1 MSCKSKTDSNRC
13 GLIPDLLSAIRNIGI
28 ILLCLDAT
36 DALADD
42 KRDYSLINPTPD
54 RLLRDMTTDR
64 PDITEVPFTVDAGRV
79 QIESTVYGFARSRPD
94 AEGSTAQGYEL
105 LGSNVR
111 IGLTHNAE
119 ATVIF
124 QPYASQKISGLR
136 DTVHK
141 SGVGAVV
148 LRAKFNLWGNDTFS
162 QPGAT
167 AFALLPYV
175 SLPTNRSNG
184 ISPEGVDGGLFT
196 FYAVKLDG
204 GFSLGT
210 NIGIHSMQ
218 NIGTEGRHFESS
230 GSASLGYE
238 WSEKLTTY
246 VEVATRLGTRDQL
259 GDIGTV
265 GGGIAYRIS
274 QNVQIDAGVNFGVT
288 RASDRF
294 APFAG
299 ISARF

>member
-1 MSCKSKTDSNRC
+1 MIGKSKLHRSESHVCTNW
-13 GLIPDLLSAIRNIGI
+13 LSAVCSVGI
-28 ILLCLDAT
+28 FLLCLDAT
-36 DALADD
+36 VALAED
-42 KRDYSLINPTPD
+42 KRSFSLINPTPD

-111 IGLTHNAE
+111 IGLTHDAE

-124 QPYASQKISGLR
+124 QPYASQKISGLH

-141 SGVGAVV
+141 SGIGAVV

-162 QPGAT
+162 QAGAT
-167 AFALLPYV
+167 ALALLPYV

-196 FYAVKLDG
+196 FYAIKLDG
-204 GFSLGT
+204 GFSLGI
-210 NIGIHSMQ
+210 NAGIHSMQ

-238 WSEKLTTY
+238 WSEKLTSY
-246 VEVATRLGTRDQL
+246 LEVATRIGTRDPL
-259 GDIGTV
+259 GDIGIV

-274 QNVQIDAGVNFGVT
+274 PNFQIDAGVNFGVT